1 MRQCTWCKSSAL
13 TSGCFH
19 EREAKLLPSGVYDCK
34 DKRMAQKGN
43 HKLPTQKADAPT
55 ADPCEKLDKAACKDN
70 KQCVWCISSAVP
82 SSCYTVAQAKFLP
95 PAVFQCDIKPDRL
108 QLRRNAANMR
118 NINKK
123 TRPAS

>member
-1 MRQCTWCKSSAL
+1 MFPWSHHICAL
-13 TSGCFH
+13 GDI
-19 EREAKLLPSGVYDCK
+19 AGVYDCK

-82 SSCYTVAQAKFLP
+82 SSCYTV
-95 PAVFQCDIKPDRL
+95 VS
-108 QLRRNAANMR
+108 AAGM
-118 NINKK
+118 
-123 TRPAS
+123 